1 MRNRLFRLIVYAS
14 VIQQFLFYTMKENIP
29 MINFLYGVP
38 LTRQISF
45 HAMLFGYWYFPV
57 FFIVYYFSGY
67 FSCIEN
73 YEIIILI
80 KNVKRSRYFIKKL
93 LAMIKELALLVGIQV
108 VISMVTDAIK
118 IRFLDVKSVFFTQN
132 IKIILTCLVNYFIV
146 MLIIILIENFLEI
159 FFKDINCNVIVNI
172 FIIASVFI
180 YNYNNDLRH
189 GILKLTNTSMY
200 ARVHVL
206 ELKEY
211 IYWLLIICCTIGIM
225 FYKWKRKNLLGGK
238 YHD

>member
-45 HAMLFGYWYFPV
+45 HAMLFGYWYFRV

-146 MLIIILIENFLEI
+146 MLIII
-159 FFKDINCNVIVNI
+159 
-172 FIIASVFI
+172 FI